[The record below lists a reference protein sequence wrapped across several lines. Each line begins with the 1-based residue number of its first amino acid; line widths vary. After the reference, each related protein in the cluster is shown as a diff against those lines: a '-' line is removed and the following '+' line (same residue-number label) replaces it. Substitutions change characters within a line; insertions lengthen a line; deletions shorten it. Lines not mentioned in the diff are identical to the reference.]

1 MRDSRRDSSDYNA
14 LRDAH
19 DIAVSENTPSGSDIV
34 TCGAILIGMI
44 IIVWG
49 FGKITGGW

>member
-1 MRDSRRDSSDYNA
+1 MRDSRRDSPDYNA

-19 DIAVSENTPSGSDIV
+19 DVAVYENTSAWTKTLV
-34 TCGAILIGMI
+34 IGLPLVL